1 MTKKE
6 RLRKLLEDASC
17 NYEFSKYLDN
27 IQKAVKNSYYQM
39 RNYYARTDEERAT
52 VDTMYD
58 IIGKVAKKE
67 KIDFSKYSDAQ
78 LFDVLNLTKKE
89 LSGGDYTYD
98 LGVLWYG
105 SSQYDEILK
114 LMEEIRTTNM
124 SSNDKFVEII
134 LNGNI
139 LDKLR
144 EDFSRIK
151 LTDKYEYLSYINTY
165 YRNYASYV
173 FGRLGNYKLELAG
186 INMLDPLSMENRA
199 YTHLKLNKDIGFRVI
214 NLKTCNILKANTYGD
229 IKRILSKV

>member
-52 VDTMYD
+52 VDIMYD

-78 LFDVLNLTKKE
+78 LFDVLTLTRKE
-89 LSGGDYTYD
+89 LDGGDYTYD
-98 LGVLWYG
+98 LGVLWGGHPEYE
-105 SSQYDEILK
+105 EILK

-124 SSNDKFVEII
+124 SSNDKFVEML

-139 LDKLR
+139 LDKLS
-144 EDFSRIK
+144 EDFPRIR

-165 YRNYASYV
+165 YRKYASYV

-199 YTHLKLNKDIGFRVI
+199 CTHLKLNKDIGFRVI